1 VVFAMGFSE
10 YGGPEVVR
18 RLDVEVPEPAAG
30 EVRIRVRCAGVNPLD
45 WKLRSGQM
53 AAFWPLTF
61 PYVLGSEAAGVVEAV
76 GADAGPWRTGDEVLG
91 PVTAGYAVRTLARA
105 DRLVAKPPGLPWEL
119 AGGLPAAAEAAY
131 RTLTA
136 LRVAKDDT
144 LLVHGAAGG
153 VGSLAVQFAVS
164 AGVRV
169 IGTASPGNHD
179 YLRSLGAEP
188 VAYGEGVGARVRELT
203 PGVDAV
209 LDAAGRGVLPESV
222 ELAGGPERVL
232 TLADAA
238 GAQALGVRFSRLA
251 DGEDQHV
258 AGIERALALYRD
270 GRLHLPVWRA
280 LPLAEAAD
288 AHRASEEGHLRGK
301 IVLVADD

>member
-1 VVFAMGFSE
+1 MFAMGFSA
-10 YGGPEVVR
+10 YGGAEVLR
-18 RLDVEVPEPAAG
+18 RIDVDVPAPAAG
-30 EVRIRVRCAGVNPLD
+30 QVRVRVRCAGVNPMD
-45 WKLRSGQM
+45 WKLRSGRM
-53 AAFWPLTF
+53 AAVRPLSL
-61 PYVLGSEAAGVVEAV
+61 PHVPGLEAAGIVESV
-76 GADAGPWRTGDEVLG
+76 GPDADPWRVGDEVLG
-91 PVTAGYAVRTLARA
+91 PVSAGYAVQTLARA

-119 AGGLPAAAEAAY
+119 AGGLPTASETAY

-136 LRVAKDDT
+136 LGVAKDDT

-188 VAYGEGVGARVRELT
+188 VAYGEGVGARVRELA
-203 PGVDAV
+203 PDVNAV

-222 ELAGGPERVL
+222 DLAGGASRVL
-232 TLADAA
+232 SIADAA
-238 GAQALGVRFSRLA
+238 GAQAVGARFSSQA

-288 AHRASEEGHLRGK
+288 AHRESEGGHLRGK
-301 IVLVADD
+301 IVLVAAG

>member
-1 VVFAMGFSE
+1 MVFAMGFSE
-10 YGGPEVVR
+10 YGGPEVLR
-18 RLDVEVPEPAAG
+18 PLDVEVPAPAAG
-30 EVRIRVRCAGVNPLD
+30 EVRVRVRCAGVNPLD
-45 WKLRSGQM
+45 WKLRGGRM
-53 AAFWPLTF
+53 AAARTLAF
-61 PYVLGSEAAGVVEAV
+61 PYVLGLEAAGVVESV
-76 GADAGPWRTGDEVLG
+76 GEDAGPWRVGDEVLG
-91 PVTAGYAVRTLARA
+91 PVTAGYAVQTLARA

-119 AGGLPAAAEAAY
+119 AGGLPMAAETAY

-169 IGTASPGNHD
+169 IGTASPANHD

-188 VAYGEGVGARVRELT
+188 VAYGEGVGARVRELA
-203 PGVDAV
+203 PDVDAV

-222 ELAGGPERVL
+222 DLAGGPARVL
-232 TLADAA
+232 TIADAA
-238 GAQALGVRFSRLA
+238 GAQTLGVRFSRQS
-251 DGEDQHV
+251 DGEDQYV
-258 AGIERALALYRD
+258 PGIERALALYRD

-280 LPLAEAAD
+280 LPLAEAPD

-301 IVLVADD
+301 IVLVAD

>member
-1 VVFAMGFSE
+1 MFAMGFSA
-10 YGGPEVVR
+10 YGGPEVLR
-18 RLDVEVPEPAAG
+18 RLDVEVPAPAAG
-30 EVRIRVRCAGVNPLD
+30 EVRVRVRCAGVNPMD
-45 WKLRSGQM
+45 WKLRSGQL
-53 AAFWPLTF
+53 AAFRPLSF
-61 PYVLGSEAAGVVEAV
+61 PHVPGVEAAGVVESV
-76 GADAGPWRTGDEVLG
+76 GADAGPWREGDEVLG
-91 PVTAGYAVRTLARA
+91 PVAAGYALQTLARA

-119 AGGLPAAAEAAY
+119 AGGLPMAAETAY
-131 RTLTA
+131 RTLAA
-136 LRVAKDDT
+136 LGVAKDDT

-188 VAYGEGVGARVRELT
+188 VAYGEGVGARVRELA
-203 PGVDAV
+203 PDVDAV

-232 TLADAA
+232 TIADAA
-238 GAQALGVRFSRLA
+238 GAQAVGARFSRQA

-288 AHRASEEGHLRGK
+288 AHRASEGGHLRGK
-301 IVLVADD
+301 IVLVAD

>member
-1 VVFAMGFSE
+1 MGFSE
-10 YGGPEVVR
+10 YGGPEVLR
-18 RLDVEVPEPAAG
+18 PLDVEVPAPAAG
-30 EVRIRVRCAGVNPLD
+30 EVRVRVRCAGVNPLD
-45 WKLRSGQM
+45 WKLRGGRM
-53 AAFWPLTF
+53 AAVRTPAF
-61 PYVLGSEAAGVVEAV
+61 PYVPGLEAAGVVESV
-76 GADAGPWRTGDEVLG
+76 GEDAGPWRVGDEVLG
-91 PVTAGYAVRTLARA
+91 PVAAGYAVQTLARA

-119 AGGLPAAAEAAY
+119 AGGLPVAAETAY

-169 IGTASPGNHD
+169 IGTASPANHD

-188 VAYGEGVGARVRELT
+188 VAYGEGVGARVRELA
-203 PGVDAV
+203 PDVDAV

-222 ELAGGPERVL
+222 DLAGGQDRVL
-232 TLADAA
+232 TIADAT
-238 GAQALGVRFSRLA
+238 GAQPLGVRFSRQS

-258 AGIERALALYRD
+258 PGIERALALYRD

-280 LPLAEAAD
+280 LPLTEAPD
-288 AHRASEEGHLRGK
+288 AHRASEAGHLRGK
-301 IVLVADD
+301 IVLVAD